1 MNKNYLRIY
10 LGDLIEPDPD
20 YTDEPILP
28 RKKTPEEKL
37 PAPLKAARSL
47 EKGAARMYQNRRSLF
62 LNQAKLLEFYKD
74 DYEGEYISHCY
85 YPTYDLLNNQEL
97 RSYFAWRTKVR
108 NGDIQPSCSCF
119 AYLYLYELINGIGT
133 GTPVEGLHK
142 MDDFAAAYKEYES
155 SLMNYYA
162 NWRKS
167 YIIYY
172 NLSDSFLGGEEREGE
187 EAHMAV
193 LDSAQEQTDD
203 AIVTAVKQLAPGWLD
218 RSKFYKTHQADMD
231 KVIAQVLRRMN
242 QHYRTRSKRTFSEQL
257 FGSRETYGFELF
269 CYAVFCDP
277 LRHEDGRYY
286 ISDSHYYECRS
297 GYWTETSYF
306 IDKQK
311 QRKLND
317 LMKTIDAS
325 LRLALGDSKPIQA
338 PGQLKWVI
346 KVIQEETA
354 ALLEEKKK
362 AKEKAEKAAQRVKI
376 DYSALD
382 RIRRDAAITQEKLAV
397 EDEMEEDTQPVP
409 QPEPEPQPEEQ
420 PNGCPLDASEY
431 RLMQCLLYGGDKS
444 WVQKEGKILSVL
456 LDSINEKLYDSF
468 QDSVIE
474 DDRVVEDYVDE
485 LKEMVR
491 P

>member
-20 YTDEPILP
+20 YMDEPIYH
-28 RKKTPEEKL
+28 REKTPEEKL
-37 PAPLKAARSL
+37 PAPLQAARSL

-85 YPTYDLLNNQEL
+85 YPTYDLLSNREL

-203 AIVTAVKQLAPGWLD
+203 AIAAAVKQLSPGWLN

-231 KVIAQVLRRMN
+231 RVIVQVLRRMH
-242 QHYRTRSKRTFSEQL
+242 QHYSARSKRTFSEQL
-257 FGSRETYGFELF
+257 FGSRETHSVDLF
-269 CYAVFCDP
+269 CRAVFCDP
-277 LRHEDGRYY
+277 LRHENSRYY
-286 ISDSHYYECRS
+286 ITDSHYYECRN
-297 GYWTETSYF
+297 GYWTETSCF
-306 IDKQK
+306 IDGHKR
-311 QRKLND
+311 RKLED
-317 LMKTIDAS
+317 LVKTIDAS
-325 LRLALGDSKPIQA
+325 LRVALNDGKPIKS
-338 PGQLKWVI
+338 PSQLKWVT
-346 KVIQEETA
+346 KVIEEEVA
-354 ALLEEKKK
+354 ALLETQKQQEAA
-362 AKEKAEKAAQRVKI
+362 AKRVQI
-376 DYSALD
+376 DYSALAQ
-382 RIRRDAAITQEKLAV
+382 IRREAAITQEKLAT
-397 EDEMEEDTQPVP
+397 EEEMEEEAPPAVQPPPP
-409 QPEPEPQPEEQ
+409 QPEALP
-420 PNGCPLDASEY
+420 GDCPLDKTQY
-431 RLMQCLLYGGDKS
+431 RLMQNLLYGGDTG
-444 WVQKEGKILSVL
+444 WVQREGKMVSVL
-456 LDSINEKLYDSF
+456 LDSINEILYDTF
-468 QDSVIE
+468 QDAVIE
-474 DDRVVEDYVDE
+474 DQQVVEDYIDE
-485 LKEMVR
+485 LKEMVK

>member
-10 LGDLIEPDPD
+10 LGDLIESDPD

-28 RKKTPEEKL
+28 RKKAPEEKL
-37 PAPLKAARSL
+37 PAPLQAARSL

-74 DYEGEYISHCY
+74 DYEGGYISHCY
-85 YPTYDLLNNQEL
+85 YPTYDLLSNREL

-193 LDSAQEQTDD
+193 LDSAQEQTND
-203 AIVTAVKQLAPGWLD
+203 AIAAAVKQLAPGWLN
-218 RSKFYKTHQADMD
+218 RSKFYKTHQTDMD
-231 KVIAQVLRRMN
+231 RVIVQVLRRMH
-242 QHYRTRSKRTFSEQL
+242 QHYSARSKRTFSEQL
-257 FGSRETYGFELF
+257 FGSRETHSVDLF
-269 CYAVFCDP
+269 CHAVFCDP
-277 LRHEDGRYY
+277 LRHENSRYY
-286 ISDSHYYECRS
+286 ITDSHYYECRN
-297 GYWTETSYF
+297 GYWTETSCF
-306 IDKQK
+306 IDSHKR
-311 QRKLND
+311 RKLED

-325 LRLALGDSKPIQA
+325 LRVALNDGKPIKS
-338 PGQLKWVI
+338 PSQLKWVT
-346 KVIQEETA
+346 KVIEEEVA
-354 ALLEEKKK
+354 ALLETQKQQEAA
-362 AKEKAEKAAQRVKI
+362 AKRVQI
-376 DYSALD
+376 DYSVLAQ
-382 RIRRDAAITQEKLAV
+382 IRREAAITQDKLAT
-397 EDEMEEDTQPVP
+397 EEELEEEAPPAVQPPPP
-409 QPEPEPQPEEQ
+409 QPEALP
-420 PNGCPLDASEY
+420 GDCPLDNTQY
-431 RLMQCLLYGGDKS
+431 RLMQNLLYGGDTS
-444 WVQKEGKILSVL
+444 WVQREGKMVSVL
-456 LDSINEKLYDSF
+456 LDSINEILYDTF
-468 QDSVIE
+468 QDAVIE
-474 DDRVVEDYVDE
+474 DQQVVEDYIDE
-485 LKEMVR
+485 LKEMVK

>member
-28 RKKTPEEKL
+28 RKKAPEEKL

-74 DYEGEYISHCY
+74 DYEGGYISRCY

-108 NGDIQPSCSCF
+108 NGDIQPSCSSF

-203 AIVTAVKQLAPGWLD
+203 AVAAAVKQLAPGWLN
-218 RSKFYKTHQADMD
+218 RSKFYKTHQTDMD
-231 KVIAQVLRRMN
+231 RVIVQVLRRMH
-242 QHYRTRSKRTFSEQL
+242 QHYSARSKRTFSEQL
-257 FGSRETYGFELF
+257 FGSRETYPVDLF
-269 CYAVFCDP
+269 CHAVFCDP
-277 LRHEDGRYY
+277 LRHENSRYY
-286 ISDSHYYECRS
+286 ITDSHYYECRN
-297 GYWTETSYF
+297 GYWTETSCF
-306 IDKQK
+306 IDSHKR
-311 QRKLND
+311 RKLEN

-325 LRLALGDSKPIQA
+325 LRVALNDGKPIKS
-338 PGQLKWVI
+338 PSQLKWVT
-346 KVIQEETA
+346 KVIEEEVA
-354 ALLEEKKK
+354 ALLETQKQQEAA
-362 AKEKAEKAAQRVKI
+362 AKRVQI
-376 DYSALD
+376 DYSALAQ
-382 RIRRDAAITQEKLAV
+382 IRREAAITQDKLAT
-397 EDEMEEDTQPVP
+397 EEEMEEEEPPAVQPPPP
-409 QPEPEPQPEEQ
+409 QPETLP
-420 PNGCPLDASEY
+420 GDCPLDKTQY
-431 RLMQCLLYGGDKS
+431 RLMQNLLYGGDTS
-444 WVQKEGKILSVL
+444 WVQREGKMVSVL
-456 LDSINEKLYDSF
+456 LDSINEILYETF
-468 QDSVIE
+468 QDAVIE
-474 DDRVVEDYVDE
+474 DEQVVEDYIDE
-485 LKEMVR
+485 LKEMVK

>member
-37 PAPLKAARSL
+37 PAPLQAARSL

-74 DYEGEYISHCY
+74 DYEGEYISRCY

-203 AIVTAVKQLAPGWLD
+203 SIAAAVKQLAPGWLN
-218 RSKFYKTHQADMD
+218 RSKFYKTHQTDMD
-231 KVIAQVLRRMN
+231 RVIVQVLRRMH
-242 QHYRTRSKRTFSEQL
+242 QHYSARSKRTFSEQL
-257 FGSRETYGFELF
+257 FGSRETHSVDLF
-269 CYAVFCDP
+269 CHAVFCDP
-277 LRHEDGRYY
+277 LRHENSRYY
-286 ISDSHYYECRS
+286 ITDSHYYECRN
-297 GYWTETSYF
+297 GYWTETSCF
-306 IDKQK
+306 IDSHER
-311 QRKLND
+311 RKLEN

-325 LRLALGDSKPIQA
+325 LRVALNDGKPIKS
-338 PGQLKWVI
+338 PSQLKWVT
-346 KVIQEETA
+346 KVIEEEVA
-354 ALLEEKKK
+354 ALLREKEQQEAA
-362 AKEKAEKAAQRVKI
+362 AKRVQI
-376 DYSALD
+376 DYSALAQ
-382 RIRRDAAITQEKLAV
+382 IRREAAITQDKLAT
-397 EDEMEEDTQPVP
+397 EEEMEEEAPPAVQPPPP
-409 QPEPEPQPEEQ
+409 QPEALP
-420 PNGCPLDASEY
+420 GDCPLDKTQY
-431 RLMQCLLYGGDKS
+431 RLMQNLLYGGDTS
-444 WVQKEGKILSVL
+444 WVQREGKMVSVL
-456 LDSINEKLYDSF
+456 LDSINEILYDTF
-468 QDSVIE
+468 QDAVIE
-474 DDRVVEDYVDE
+474 DQQVVEDYIDE
-485 LKEMVR
+485 LKEMVK

>member
-1 MNKNYLRIY
+1 MDKRFLRIY

-20 YTDEPILP
+20 YEDEPISP

-37 PAPLKAARSL
+37 PAPLQAARSL

-85 YPTYDLLNNQEL
+85 YPTYDLLSNREL

-108 NGDIQPSCSCF
+108 NGNVEPSCSCF

-142 MDDFAAAYKEYES
+142 MDDFAAAYKEYDS

-203 AIVTAVKQLAPGWLD
+203 AIAAAVKQLAPGWLN
-218 RSKFYKTHQADMD
+218 RSKFYKTHQTDMD
-231 KVIAQVLRRMN
+231 RVIVRVLRRMH
-242 QHYRTRSKRTFSEQL
+242 QHYSTRSKRTFSEQL
-257 FGSRETYGFELF
+257 FGSRETHSVDLF
-269 CYAVFCDP
+269 CCAVFCDP
-277 LRHEDGRYY
+277 LRHENSRYY
-286 ISDSHYYECRS
+286 FTDSHYYECRN
-297 GYWTETSYF
+297 GYWTETSCF
-306 IDKQK
+306 IDSHKR
-311 QRKLND
+311 RKLED
-317 LMKTIDAS
+317 LIKTIDAS
-325 LRLALGDSKPIQA
+325 LRVALNDGKPIKS
-338 PGQLKWVI
+338 PPQLKWVT
-346 KVIQEETA
+346 KVIEEEVA
-354 ALLEEKKK
+354 ALLREKEQQEAA
-362 AKEKAEKAAQRVKI
+362 AKRVQI
-376 DYSALD
+376 DYSALAQ
-382 RIRRDAAITQEKLAV
+382 IRREAAITQEKLAT
-397 EDEMEEDTQPVP
+397 EEEMEEEAPPVVQPP
-409 QPEPEPQPEEQ
+409 QPQPEER
-420 PNGCPLDASEY
+420 PGDCPLDKTQY
-431 RLMQCLLYGGDKS
+431 RLMQNLLYGGDTG
-444 WVQKEGKILSVL
+444 WVQREGKMVSVL
-456 LDSINEKLYDSF
+456 LDSINEILYETF
-468 QDSVIE
+468 QDAVIE
-474 DDRVVEDYVDE
+474 DGQVVEDYIDE
-485 LKEMVR
+485 LKEMVK

>member
-1 MNKNYLRIY
+1 MDKRFLRIY

-20 YTDEPILP
+20 YEDEPISP

-37 PAPLKAARSL
+37 PAPLQAARSL

-85 YPTYDLLNNQEL
+85 YPTYDMLSNREL

-108 NGDIQPSCSCF
+108 NGNVEPSCSCF

-142 MDDFAAAYKEYES
+142 MDGFAAAYKKYDS

-203 AIVTAVKQLAPGWLD
+203 AIAAAVKQLAPGWLN
-218 RSKFYKTHQADMD
+218 RSKFYKTHQTDMD
-231 KVIAQVLRRMN
+231 RVIVRVLRRMH
-242 QHYRTRSKRTFSEQL
+242 QHYSTRSKRTFSEQL
-257 FGSRETYGFELF
+257 FGSRETHSVDLF
-269 CYAVFCDP
+269 CCAVFCDP
-277 LRHEDGRYY
+277 LRHENSRYY
-286 ISDSHYYECRS
+286 ITDSHYYECRN
-297 GYWTETSYF
+297 GYWTETSCF
-306 IDKQK
+306 IDSHKR
-311 QRKLND
+311 RKLED
-317 LMKTIDAS
+317 LIKTIDAS
-325 LRLALGDSKPIQA
+325 LRVALNDGKPIKS
-338 PGQLKWVI
+338 PPQLKWVT
-346 KVIQEETA
+346 KVIEEEVA
-354 ALLEEKKK
+354 ALLREKEQQEAA
-362 AKEKAEKAAQRVKI
+362 AKRVQI
-376 DYSALD
+376 DYSALAQ
-382 RIRRDAAITQEKLAV
+382 IRREAAITQEKLAT
-397 EDEMEEDTQPVP
+397 EEETEEEAPPAVQPP
-409 QPEPEPQPEEQ
+409 QPQPEEH
-420 PNGCPLDASEY
+420 PGDCPLDKTQY
-431 RLMQCLLYGGDKS
+431 RLMQNLLYGGDTG
-444 WVQKEGKILSVL
+444 WVQREGKMVSVL
-456 LDSINEKLYDSF
+456 LDSINEILYDTF
-468 QDSVIE
+468 QDAVIE
-474 DDRVVEDYVDE
+474 DGQVVEDYIDE
-485 LKEMVR
+485 LKEMVK

>member
-20 YTDEPILP
+20 YMDEPIYH
-28 RKKTPEEKL
+28 REKTPEEKL
-37 PAPLKAARSL
+37 PAPLQAARSL

-74 DYEGEYISHCY
+74 DYEGECISHCY
-85 YPTYDLLNNQEL
+85 YPTYDLLSNREL

-155 SLMNYYA
+155 SLMNYYT

-203 AIVTAVKQLAPGWLD
+203 AIAAAVKQLAPGWLN
-218 RSKFYKTHQADMD
+218 RSKFYKTHQTDMD
-231 KVIAQVLRRMN
+231 RVIVQVLRRMH
-242 QHYRTRSKRTFSEQL
+242 QHYSARSKRTFSEQL
-257 FGSRETYGFELF
+257 FGSRETHSVDLF
-269 CYAVFCDP
+269 CRAVFCDP
-277 LRHEDGRYY
+277 LRHENSRYY
-286 ISDSHYYECRS
+286 ITDSHYYECRN
-297 GYWTETSYF
+297 GYWTETSCF
-306 IDKQK
+306 IDGHKR
-311 QRKLND
+311 RKLED

-325 LRLALGDSKPIQA
+325 LRVALNDGKPIKS
-338 PGQLKWVI
+338 PSQLKWVT
-346 KVIQEETA
+346 KVIEEEVA
-354 ALLEEKKK
+354 ALLETQKQQEAA
-362 AKEKAEKAAQRVKI
+362 AKRVQI
-376 DYSALD
+376 DYSALAQ
-382 RIRRDAAITQEKLAV
+382 IRREAAITQDKLAT
-397 EDEMEEDTQPVP
+397 EEEMEEEAPPAVQPPPP
-409 QPEPEPQPEEQ
+409 QPEALP
-420 PNGCPLDASEY
+420 GDCPLDKTQY
-431 RLMQCLLYGGDKS
+431 RLMQNLLYGGDTS
-444 WVQKEGKILSVL
+444 WVQREGKMVSVL
-456 LDSINEKLYDSF
+456 LDSINEILYDTF
-468 QDSVIE
+468 QDAVIE
-474 DDRVVEDYVDE
+474 DQQVVEDYIDE
-485 LKEMVR
+485 LKEMVK

>member
-37 PAPLKAARSL
+37 PAPLQAARSL

-108 NGDIQPSCSCF
+108 NGDIQPSCSSF

-203 AIVTAVKQLAPGWLD
+203 AIAAAVKQLAPGWLN
-218 RSKFYKTHQADMD
+218 RSKFYKTHQTDMD
-231 KVIAQVLRRMN
+231 RVIVQVLRRMH
-242 QHYRTRSKRTFSEQL
+242 QHYSTRSHRKFSEQL
-257 FGSRETYGFELF
+257 FGSRETHSVDLF
-269 CYAVFCDP
+269 CHAVFCDP
-277 LRHEDGRYY
+277 LRHENSRYY
-286 ISDSHYYECRS
+286 ITDSHYYECRN
-297 GYWTETSYF
+297 GYWTETSCF
-306 IDKQK
+306 IDSHKR
-311 QRKLND
+311 RKLEN

-325 LRLALGDSKPIQA
+325 LRVALNDGKPIKS
-338 PGQLKWVI
+338 PSQLKWVT
-346 KVIQEETA
+346 KVIEEEVA
-354 ALLEEKKK
+354 ALLETQKQQEAE
-362 AKEKAEKAAQRVKI
+362 AKRVQI
-376 DYSALD
+376 DYSALAQ
-382 RIRRDAAITQEKLAV
+382 IRREAAITQDKLAT
-397 EDEMEEDTQPVP
+397 EEEMEEEAPPAVQPPPP
-409 QPEPEPQPEEQ
+409 QPETLP
-420 PNGCPLDASEY
+420 GDCPLDKTQY
-431 RLMQCLLYGGDKS
+431 RLMQNLLYGGDTG
-444 WVQKEGKILSVL
+444 WVQREGKMVSVL
-456 LDSINEKLYDSF
+456 LDSINEILYETF
-468 QDSVIE
+468 QDAVIE
-474 DDRVVEDYVDE
+474 DGQVVEDYIDE
-485 LKEMVR
+485 LKEMVK

>member
-37 PAPLKAARSL
+37 PAPLQAARSL

-203 AIVTAVKQLAPGWLD
+203 AVAAAVKQLAPGWLN
-218 RSKFYKTHQADMD
+218 RSKFYKTHQTDMD
-231 KVIAQVLRRMN
+231 RVIVQVLRRMH
-242 QHYRTRSKRTFSEQL
+242 QHYSARSKRTFSEQL
-257 FGSRETYGFELF
+257 FGSRETYPVDLF
-269 CYAVFCDP
+269 CHAVFCDP
-277 LRHEDGRYY
+277 LRHENSRYY
-286 ISDSHYYECRS
+286 ITDSHYYECRN
-297 GYWTETSYF
+297 GYWTETSCF
-306 IDKQK
+306 IDSHKR
-311 QRKLND
+311 RKLED

-325 LRLALGDSKPIQA
+325 LRVALNDGKPIKS
-338 PGQLKWVI
+338 PSQLKWVT
-346 KVIQEETA
+346 KVIEEEVA
-354 ALLEEKKK
+354 ALLETKKQQETA
-362 AKEKAEKAAQRVKI
+362 AKRVQI
-376 DYSALD
+376 DYSALAQ
-382 RIRRDAAITQEKLAV
+382 IRREAAITQDKLAT
-397 EDEMEEDTQPVP
+397 EEEMEEEAPPAVQPPPP
-409 QPEPEPQPEEQ
+409 QPETLP
-420 PNGCPLDASEY
+420 GDCPLDKTQY
-431 RLMQCLLYGGDKS
+431 RLMQNLLYGGDTS
-444 WVQKEGKILSVL
+444 WVQREGKMVSVL
-456 LDSINEKLYDSF
+456 LDSINEILYETF
-468 QDSVIE
+468 QDAVIE
-474 DDRVVEDYVDE
+474 DEQVVEDYIDE
-485 LKEMVR
+485 LKEMVK

>member
-37 PAPLKAARSL
+37 PAPLQAARSL

-203 AIVTAVKQLAPGWLD
+203 AVAAAVKQLAPGWLN
-218 RSKFYKTHQADMD
+218 RSKFYKTHQTDMD
-231 KVIAQVLRRMN
+231 RVIVQVLRRMH
-242 QHYRTRSKRTFSEQL
+242 QHYSARSKRTFSEQL
-257 FGSRETYGFELF
+257 FGSRETHSVDLF
-269 CYAVFCDP
+269 CHAVFCDP
-277 LRHEDGRYY
+277 LRHENSRYY
-286 ISDSHYYECRS
+286 ITDSHYYECRN
-297 GYWTETSYF
+297 GYWTETSCF
-306 IDKQK
+306 IDSHKR
-311 QRKLND
+311 RKLEN

-325 LRLALGDSKPIQA
+325 LRVALNDGKPIKS
-338 PGQLKWVI
+338 PSQLKWVT
-346 KVIQEETA
+346 KVIEEEVA
-354 ALLEEKKK
+354 ALLETKKQQEAA
-362 AKEKAEKAAQRVKI
+362 AKRVQI
-376 DYSALD
+376 DYSALAQ
-382 RIRRDAAITQEKLAV
+382 IRREAAITQDKLAT
-397 EDEMEEDTQPVP
+397 EEELEEEAPPAVQPPPP
-409 QPEPEPQPEEQ
+409 QPEALP
-420 PNGCPLDASEY
+420 GDCPLDKTQY
-431 RLMQCLLYGGDKS
+431 RLMQNLLYGGDTS
-444 WVQKEGKILSVL
+444 WVQREGKMVSVL
-456 LDSINEKLYDSF
+456 LDSINEILYDVF
-468 QDSVIE
+468 QDAVIE
-474 DDRVVEDYVDE
+474 DQQVVEDYIDE
-485 LKEMVR
+485 LKEMVK

>member
-1 MNKNYLRIY
+1 MNKNLLRIY
-10 LGDLIEPDPD
+10 LDDLIEPDPD

-37 PAPLKAARSL
+37 PAPLQAARSL

-85 YPTYDLLNNQEL
+85 YPTYDLLSNREL

-172 NLSDSFLGGEEREGE
+172 NLSDSFLRGEEREGE

-203 AIVTAVKQLAPGWLD
+203 AVAAAVKQLAPGWLN
-218 RSKFYKTHQADMD
+218 RSKFYKTHQTDMD
-231 KVIAQVLRRMN
+231 RVIVQVLRRMH
-242 QHYRTRSKRTFSEQL
+242 QHYSARSKRTFSEQL
-257 FGSRETYGFELF
+257 FGSRETHSVDLF

-277 LRHEDGRYY
+277 LRHENSRYY
-286 ISDSHYYECRS
+286 ITDSHYFECRN
-297 GYWTETSYF
+297 GYWTETSCF
-306 IDKQK
+306 IDSHKR
-311 QRKLND
+311 RKLED

-325 LRLALGDSKPIQA
+325 LRVALNDGKPIKS
-338 PGQLKWVI
+338 PSQLKWVT
-346 KVIQEETA
+346 KVIEEEVA
-354 ALLEEKKK
+354 ALLEAQKQQEAE
-362 AKEKAEKAAQRVKI
+362 AKRVQI
-376 DYSALD
+376 DYSALAQ
-382 RIRRDAAITQEKLAV
+382 IRREAAITQEKLAT
-397 EDEMEEDTQPVP
+397 EEEMEEEEPPAVQPPPP
-409 QPEPEPQPEEQ
+409 QPETLP
-420 PNGCPLDASEY
+420 GDCPLDKTQY
-431 RLMQCLLYGGDKS
+431 RLMQNLLYGGDMG
-444 WVQKEGKILSVL
+444 WVQREGKMVSVL
-456 LDSINEKLYDSF
+456 LDSINEILYDVF
-468 QDSVIE
+468 QDAVIE
-474 DDRVVEDYVDE
+474 DKQVVEDYIDE
-485 LKEMVR
+485 LKEMVK

>member
-37 PAPLKAARSL
+37 PAPLQAARSL

-62 LNQAKLLEFYKD
+62 LNQAKLLESYKD

-203 AIVTAVKQLAPGWLD
+203 AIAAAVKQLAPGWLN
-218 RSKFYKTHQADMD
+218 RSKFYKTHQTDMD
-231 KVIAQVLRRMN
+231 RVIVQVLRRMH
-242 QHYRTRSKRTFSEQL
+242 QHYSARSKRTFSEQL
-257 FGSRETYGFELF
+257 FGSRETHSVDLF
-269 CYAVFCDP
+269 CHAVFCDP
-277 LRHEDGRYY
+277 LRHENSRYY
-286 ISDSHYYECRS
+286 ITDSHYYECRN
-297 GYWTETSYF
+297 GYWTETSCF
-306 IDKQK
+306 IDSHKR
-311 QRKLND
+311 RKLEN

-325 LRLALGDSKPIQA
+325 LRVALNDGKPIKS
-338 PGQLKWVI
+338 PSQLKWVT
-346 KVIQEETA
+346 KVIEEEVA
-354 ALLEEKKK
+354 ALLEAQKQQEAA
-362 AKEKAEKAAQRVKI
+362 AKRVQI
-376 DYSALD
+376 DYSALAQ
-382 RIRRDAAITQEKLAV
+382 IRREAAITQEKLAT
-397 EDEMEEDTQPVP
+397 EEEMEEEAPSAVQPP
-409 QPEPEPQPEEQ
+409 PPPPEALP
-420 PNGCPLDASEY
+420 GDCPLDKTQY
-431 RLMQCLLYGGDKS
+431 RLMQNLLYGGDTS
-444 WVQKEGKILSVL
+444 WVQREGKMMSVL
-456 LDSINEKLYDSF
+456 LDSINEILYDTF
-468 QDSVIE
+468 QDAVIE
-474 DDRVVEDYVDE
+474 DQQVVEDYIDE
-485 LKEMVR
+485 LKEMVK

>member
-20 YTDEPILP
+20 YMDEPIYH
-28 RKKTPEEKL
+28 REKTPEEKL
-37 PAPLKAARSL
+37 PAPLQAARSL

-74 DYEGEYISHCY
+74 DYEGGYISHCY
-85 YPTYDLLNNQEL
+85 YPTYDLLSNREL

-203 AIVTAVKQLAPGWLD
+203 AIAAAVKQLAPGWLN
-218 RSKFYKTHQADMD
+218 RSKFYKTHQTDMD
-231 KVIAQVLRRMN
+231 RVIVQVLRRMH
-242 QHYRTRSKRTFSEQL
+242 QHYSTRSKRTFSEQL
-257 FGSRETYGFELF
+257 FGSRETHSVDLF

-277 LRHEDGRYY
+277 LRHENSRYY
-286 ISDSHYYECRS
+286 ITDSHYYECRN
-297 GYWTETSYF
+297 GYWTETSCF
-306 IDKQK
+306 IDSHKR
-311 QRKLND
+311 RKLED

-325 LRLALGDSKPIQA
+325 LRVALNDGKSIKSPS
-338 PGQLKWVI
+338 QLKWVT
-346 KVIQEETA
+346 KVIEEEVA
-354 ALLEEKKK
+354 ALLETQKQQE
-362 AKEKAEKAAQRVKI
+362 AAARRVQI
-376 DYSALD
+376 DYSALAQ
-382 RIRRDAAITQEKLAV
+382 IRREAAITQDKLAT
-397 EDEMEEDTQPVP
+397 EEELEEEAPPAVQPPPP
-409 QPEPEPQPEEQ
+409 QPEALP
-420 PNGCPLDASEY
+420 GDCPLDKTQY
-431 RLMQCLLYGGDKS
+431 RLMQNLLYGGDTG
-444 WVQKEGKILSVL
+444 WVQREGKMVSVL
-456 LDSINEKLYDSF
+456 LDSINEILYDTF
-468 QDSVIE
+468 QDAVIE
-474 DDRVVEDYVDE
+474 DQQVVEDYIDE
-485 LKEMVR
+485 LKEMVK

>member
-1 MNKNYLRIY
+1 MNKNLLRIY
-10 LGDLIEPDPD
+10 LDDLIEPDPD

-37 PAPLKAARSL
+37 PAPLQAARSL

-172 NLSDSFLGGEEREGE
+172 NLSDSFLEGEEREGE

-203 AIVTAVKQLAPGWLD
+203 AIAAAVKQLAPGWLNK
-218 RSKFYKTHQADMD
+218 SKFYKTHQTDMD
-231 KVIAQVLRRMN
+231 RVIVQVLRRMQ
-242 QHYRTRSKRTFSEQL
+242 QHYSTRSKRTFSEQL
-257 FGSRETYGFELF
+257 FGSRETYPVDLF
-269 CYAVFCDP
+269 CHAVFCDP
-277 LRHEDGRYY
+277 LRHENSRYY
-286 ISDSHYYECRS
+286 ITDSHYYECRN
-297 GYWTETSYF
+297 GYWTETSCF
-306 IDKQK
+306 IDSHKR
-311 QRKLND
+311 RKLED

-325 LRLALGDSKPIQA
+325 LRVALNDGKPIKS
-338 PGQLKWVI
+338 PSQLKWVT
-346 KVIQEETA
+346 KVIEEEVA
-354 ALLEEKKK
+354 ALLEAQKQQEAA
-362 AKEKAEKAAQRVKI
+362 AKRVQI
-376 DYSALD
+376 DYSALAQ
-382 RIRRDAAITQEKLAV
+382 IRREAAITQDKLAT
-397 EDEMEEDTQPVP
+397 EEEMEEEAPPAVLP
-409 QPEPEPQPEEQ
+409 SPPQPEEPQ
-420 PNGCPLDASEY
+420 GESPLDKTQY
-431 RLMQCLLYGGDKS
+431 RLMQNLLYGGDTS
-444 WVQKEGKILSVL
+444 WVQREGKMVSVL
-456 LDSINEKLYDSF
+456 LDSINEILYETF
-468 QDSVIE
+468 QDAVIE
-474 DDRVVEDYVDE
+474 DQQVVEDYIDE
-485 LKEMVR
+485 LKEMVK

>member
-37 PAPLKAARSL
+37 PAPLQAARSL

-85 YPTYDLLNNQEL
+85 YPTYDLLSNREL

-108 NGDIQPSCSCF
+108 NGDIQPSCSSF

-203 AIVTAVKQLAPGWLD
+203 AIAAAVKQLAPGWLN
-218 RSKFYKTHQADMD
+218 RSKFYKTHQTDMD
-231 KVIAQVLRRMN
+231 KVIVQVLRRMH
-242 QHYRTRSKRTFSEQL
+242 QHYSTRSKRTFSEQL
-257 FGSRETYGFELF
+257 FGSRETHSVDLF

-277 LRHEDGRYY
+277 LRHENSRYY
-286 ISDSHYYECRS
+286 ITDSHYYECRN
-297 GYWTETSYF
+297 GYWTETSCF
-306 IDKQK
+306 IDSHKR
-311 QRKLND
+311 RKLEN

-325 LRLALGDSKPIQA
+325 LRVALNDGKPIKS
-338 PGQLKWVI
+338 PSQLKWVT
-346 KVIQEETA
+346 KVIEEEVA
-354 ALLEEKKK
+354 ALLETQKQQE
-362 AKEKAEKAAQRVKI
+362 AAARRVQI
-376 DYSALD
+376 DYSALAQ
-382 RIRRDAAITQEKLAV
+382 IRREAAITQDKLAT
-397 EDEMEEDTQPVP
+397 EEEMEEEAPPAVQPPPP
-409 QPEPEPQPEEQ
+409 QPEVLP
-420 PNGCPLDASEY
+420 GDCPLDKTQY
-431 RLMQCLLYGGDKS
+431 RLMQNLLYGGDTS
-444 WVQKEGKILSVL
+444 WVQREGKMVSVL
-456 LDSINEKLYDSF
+456 LDSINEILYETF
-468 QDSVIE
+468 QDAVIE
-474 DDRVVEDYVDE
+474 DQQVVEDYIDE
-485 LKEMVR
+485 LKEMVK

>member
-37 PAPLKAARSL
+37 PAPLQAARSL

-85 YPTYDLLNNQEL
+85 YPTYDLLSNREL

-203 AIVTAVKQLAPGWLD
+203 SIAAAVKQLAPGWLN
-218 RSKFYKTHQADMD
+218 RSKFYKTHQTDMD
-231 KVIAQVLRRMN
+231 RVIVQVLRRMH
-242 QHYRTRSKRTFSEQL
+242 QHYSARSKRTFSEQL
-257 FGSRETYGFELF
+257 FGSRETHSVDLF
-269 CYAVFCDP
+269 CHAVFCDP
-277 LRHEDGRYY
+277 LRHENSRYY
-286 ISDSHYYECRS
+286 ITDSHYYECRN
-297 GYWTETSYF
+297 GYWTETSCF
-306 IDKQK
+306 IDSHKR
-311 QRKLND
+311 RKLED

-325 LRLALGDSKPIQA
+325 LRVALNDGKPIKS
-338 PGQLKWVI
+338 PSQLKWVM
-346 KVIQEETA
+346 KVIEEEVA
-354 ALLEEKKK
+354 ALLETKKQQEEA
-362 AKEKAEKAAQRVKI
+362 AKRVQI
-376 DYSALD
+376 DYSALAQ
-382 RIRRDAAITQEKLAV
+382 IRREAAITQDKLAT
-397 EDEMEEDTQPVP
+397 EEEMEEEAPPAVQPPPP
-409 QPEPEPQPEEQ
+409 QPEALP
-420 PNGCPLDASEY
+420 GDCPLDKTQY
-431 RLMQCLLYGGDKS
+431 RLMQNLLYGGDTS
-444 WVQKEGKILSVL
+444 WVQREGKMVSVL
-456 LDSINEKLYDSF
+456 LDSINEILYDTF
-468 QDSVIE
+468 QDAVIE
-474 DDRVVEDYVDE
+474 DQQVVEDYIDE
-485 LKEMVR
+485 LKEMVK

>member
-1 MNKNYLRIY
+1 MDKRFLRIY

-20 YTDEPILP
+20 YMDEPISP

-37 PAPLKAARSL
+37 PAPLQAARSL

-85 YPTYDLLNNQEL
+85 YPTYDMLSNREL

-108 NGDIQPSCSCF
+108 NGNVEPSCSCF

-142 MDDFAAAYKEYES
+142 MDDFAAAYKEYDS

-203 AIVTAVKQLAPGWLD
+203 AIAAAVKQLAPGWLN
-218 RSKFYKTHQADMD
+218 RSKFYKTHQTDMD
-231 KVIAQVLRRMN
+231 RVIVRVLRRMH
-242 QHYRTRSKRTFSEQL
+242 QHYSARSKRTFSEQL
-257 FGSRETYGFELF
+257 FGSRETYPVDLF
-269 CYAVFCDP
+269 CCAVFCDP
-277 LRHEDGRYY
+277 LRHENSRYY
-286 ISDSHYYECRS
+286 ITDSHYYECRN
-297 GYWTETSYF
+297 GYWTETSCF
-306 IDKQK
+306 IDGHKR
-311 QRKLND
+311 RKLEN

-325 LRLALGDSKPIQA
+325 LRVALNDGKPIKS
-338 PGQLKWVI
+338 PSQLKWVT
-346 KVIQEETA
+346 KVIEEEVA
-354 ALLEEKKK
+354 ALLETQKQQEAA
-362 AKEKAEKAAQRVKI
+362 AKRVQI
-376 DYSALD
+376 DYSALAQ
-382 RIRRDAAITQEKLAV
+382 IRREAAITQDKLAT
-397 EDEMEEDTQPVP
+397 EEEMEEEAPPAVQPPPP
-409 QPEPEPQPEEQ
+409 QPETLP
-420 PNGCPLDASEY
+420 GDCPLDKTQY
-431 RLMQCLLYGGDKS
+431 RLMQNLLYGGDTS
-444 WVQKEGKILSVL
+444 WVQREGKMVSVL
-456 LDSINEKLYDSF
+456 LDSINEILYDVF
-468 QDSVIE
+468 QDAVIE
-474 DDRVVEDYVDE
+474 DQQVVEDYIDE
-485 LKEMVR
+485 LKEMVK

>member
-1 MNKNYLRIY
+1 MNKNLLRIY

-37 PAPLKAARSL
+37 PAPLQAARSL

-85 YPTYDLLNNQEL
+85 YPTYDLLSNREL

-108 NGDIQPSCSCF
+108 NGDIQPSCSSF

-203 AIVTAVKQLAPGWLD
+203 AIAAAVKQLAPGWLN
-218 RSKFYKTHQADMD
+218 RSKFYKTHQTDMD
-231 KVIAQVLRRMN
+231 RVIVQVLRRMH
-242 QHYRTRSKRTFSEQL
+242 QHYSARSKHTFSEQL
-257 FGSRETYGFELF
+257 FGSRETHSVDLF

-277 LRHEDGRYY
+277 LRHENSRYY
-286 ISDSHYYECRS
+286 ITDSHYYECRN
-297 GYWTETSYF
+297 GYWTETSCF
-306 IDKQK
+306 IDSHKR
-311 QRKLND
+311 RKLEN

-325 LRLALGDSKPIQA
+325 LRVALNDGKPIQS
-338 PGQLKWVI
+338 PGQLKWVT
-346 KVIQEETA
+346 KVIEEEVA
-354 ALLEEKKK
+354 ALLEAQKQQEAE
-362 AKEKAEKAAQRVKI
+362 AKRVQI
-376 DYSALD
+376 DYSALAQ
-382 RIRRDAAITQEKLAV
+382 IRREAAITQEKLAT
-397 EDEMEEDTQPVP
+397 EEEMEEEAPPAVQPPPP
-409 QPEPEPQPEEQ
+409 QPEALP
-420 PNGCPLDASEY
+420 GDCPLDKTQY
-431 RLMQCLLYGGDKS
+431 RLMQNLLYGGDMG
-444 WVQKEGKILSVL
+444 WVQREGKMVSVL
-456 LDSINEKLYDSF
+456 LDSINEILYETF
-468 QDSVIE
+468 QDAVIE
-474 DDRVVEDYVDE
+474 DEQVVEDYIDE
-485 LKEMVR
+485 LKEMVK

>member
-20 YTDEPILP
+20 YMDEPIYH
-28 RKKTPEEKL
+28 REKTPEEKL
-37 PAPLKAARSL
+37 PAPLQAARSL

-85 YPTYDLLNNQEL
+85 YPTYDLLSNREL

-203 AIVTAVKQLAPGWLD
+203 AIAAAVKQLVPGWLN
-218 RSKFYKTHQADMD
+218 RSKFYKTHQTDMD
-231 KVIAQVLRRMN
+231 RVIVQVLRRMH
-242 QHYRTRSKRTFSEQL
+242 QHYSARSKRTFSEQL
-257 FGSRETYGFELF
+257 FGSRETYPVDLF
-269 CYAVFCDP
+269 CHAVFCDP
-277 LRHEDGRYY
+277 LRHENSRYY
-286 ISDSHYYECRS
+286 ITDSHYYECRN
-297 GYWTETSYF
+297 GYWTETSCF
-306 IDKQK
+306 IDSHKR
-311 QRKLND
+311 RKLED

-325 LRLALGDSKPIQA
+325 LRVALNDGKPIKS
-338 PGQLKWVI
+338 PSQLKWVT
-346 KVIQEETA
+346 KVIEEEVA
-354 ALLEEKKK
+354 ALLETQKQQEAA
-362 AKEKAEKAAQRVKI
+362 AKRVQI
-376 DYSALD
+376 DYSALEQ
-382 RIRRDAAITQEKLAV
+382 IRREAAITQDKLAT
-397 EDEMEEDTQPVP
+397 EEEMEEEVPPAVQPPPP
-409 QPEPEPQPEEQ
+409 QPEALP
-420 PNGCPLDASEY
+420 GDCPLDKTQY
-431 RLMQCLLYGGDKS
+431 RLMQNLLYGGDTS
-444 WVQKEGKILSVL
+444 WVQREGKMVSVL
-456 LDSINEKLYDSF
+456 LDSINEILYDTF
-468 QDSVIE
+468 QDAVIE
-474 DDRVVEDYVDE
+474 DQQVVEDYIDE
-485 LKEMVR
+485 LKEMVK

>member
-1 MNKNYLRIY
+1 MNKNLLRIY
-10 LGDLIEPDPD
+10 LDDLIEPDPD

-37 PAPLKAARSL
+37 PAPLQAARSL

-85 YPTYDLLNNQEL
+85 YPTYDLLSNREL

-108 NGDIQPSCSCF
+108 NGDIQPSCSSF

-203 AIVTAVKQLAPGWLD
+203 AIAAAVKQLAPGWLN
-218 RSKFYKTHQADMD
+218 RSKFYKTHQTDMD
-231 KVIAQVLRRMN
+231 RVIVQVLRRMH
-242 QHYRTRSKRTFSEQL
+242 QHYSARSKRTFSEQL
-257 FGSRETYGFELF
+257 FGSRETYPVDLF
-269 CYAVFCDP
+269 CHAVFCDP
-277 LRHEDGRYY
+277 LRHENSRYY
-286 ISDSHYYECRS
+286 ITDSHYYECRN
-297 GYWTETSYF
+297 GYWTETSCF
-306 IDKQK
+306 IDSHKR
-311 QRKLND
+311 RKLEN

-325 LRLALGDSKPIQA
+325 LRVALNDGKPIQS
-338 PGQLKWVI
+338 PGQLKWVT
-346 KVIQEETA
+346 KVIEEEVA
-354 ALLEEKKK
+354 ALLEAQKQQEAE
-362 AKEKAEKAAQRVKI
+362 AKRVQI
-376 DYSALD
+376 DYSALAQ
-382 RIRRDAAITQEKLAV
+382 IRREAAITQEKLAT
-397 EDEMEEDTQPVP
+397 EEEMEEEAPPAVQPPPP
-409 QPEPEPQPEEQ
+409 QPEALP
-420 PNGCPLDASEY
+420 GDCPLDKTQY
-431 RLMQCLLYGGDKS
+431 RLMQNLLYGGDMG
-444 WVQKEGKILSVL
+444 WVQREGKMVSVL
-456 LDSINEKLYDSF
+456 LDSINEILYDVV
-468 QDSVIE
+468 QDAVIE
-474 DDRVVEDYVDE
+474 DQQVVEDYIDE
-485 LKEMVR
+485 LKEMVK

>member
-1 MNKNYLRIY
+1 MDKRFLRIY

-20 YTDEPILP
+20 YMDEPISP

-37 PAPLKAARSL
+37 PAPLQAARSL

-74 DYEGEYISHCY
+74 DYEGGYISHCY
-85 YPTYDLLNNQEL
+85 YPTYDMLNNREL

-108 NGDIQPSCSCF
+108 NGNVEPSCSCF

-142 MDDFAAAYKEYES
+142 MDDFAAAYKEYDS

-203 AIVTAVKQLAPGWLD
+203 AIAAAVKQLAPGWLN
-218 RSKFYKTHQADMD
+218 RSKFYKTHQTDMD
-231 KVIAQVLRRMN
+231 RVIVQVLRRMH
-242 QHYRTRSKRTFSEQL
+242 QHYSARSKRTFSEQL
-257 FGSRETYGFELF
+257 FGSRETHSVDLF

-277 LRHEDGRYY
+277 LRHENSRYY
-286 ISDSHYYECRS
+286 ITDSHYYECRN
-297 GYWTETSYF
+297 GYWTETSCF
-306 IDKQK
+306 IDSHKR
-311 QRKLND
+311 RKLEN

-325 LRLALGDSKPIQA
+325 LRVALNDGKPIKS
-338 PGQLKWVI
+338 PSQLKWVT
-346 KVIQEETA
+346 KVIEEEVA
-354 ALLEEKKK
+354 ALLREKEQQEAA
-362 AKEKAEKAAQRVKI
+362 AKRVQI
-376 DYSALD
+376 DYSALAQ
-382 RIRRDAAITQEKLAV
+382 IRREAAITQDKLAT
-397 EDEMEEDTQPVP
+397 EEEMEEEAPPAVQPPPP
-409 QPEPEPQPEEQ
+409 QPETLP
-420 PNGCPLDASEY
+420 GDCPLDKTQY
-431 RLMQCLLYGGDKS
+431 RLMQNLLYGGDTS
-444 WVQKEGKILSVL
+444 WVQREGKMVSVL
-456 LDSINEKLYDSF
+456 LDSINEILYDTF
-468 QDSVIE
+468 QDAVIE
-474 DDRVVEDYVDE
+474 DQQVVEDYIDE
-485 LKEMVR
+485 LKEMVK

>member
-37 PAPLKAARSL
+37 PAPLQAARSL

-85 YPTYDLLNNQEL
+85 YPTYDLLSNREL

-133 GTPVEGLHK
+133 GTPVEWLHK

-203 AIVTAVKQLAPGWLD
+203 AIAAAVKQLAPGWLN
-218 RSKFYKTHQADMD
+218 RSKFYKTHQTDMD
-231 KVIAQVLRRMN
+231 RVIVQVLRRMH
-242 QHYRTRSKRTFSEQL
+242 QHYSARSKRTFSEQL
-257 FGSRETYGFELF
+257 FGSRETYPVDLF
-269 CYAVFCDP
+269 CHAVFCDP
-277 LRHEDGRYY
+277 LRHENSRYY
-286 ISDSHYYECRS
+286 ITDSHYYECRN
-297 GYWTETSYF
+297 GYWTETSCF
-306 IDKQK
+306 IDSHKR
-311 QRKLND
+311 RKLEN

-325 LRLALGDSKPIQA
+325 LRVALNDGKPIKS
-338 PGQLKWVI
+338 PSQLKWVT
-346 KVIQEETA
+346 KVIEEEVA
-354 ALLEEKKK
+354 ALLETQKQQEAA
-362 AKEKAEKAAQRVKI
+362 AKRVQI
-376 DYSALD
+376 DYSALAQ
-382 RIRRDAAITQEKLAV
+382 IRREAAITQDKLAT
-397 EDEMEEDTQPVP
+397 EEEMEEEAPPAVQPPPP
-409 QPEPEPQPEEQ
+409 QPEALP
-420 PNGCPLDASEY
+420 GDCPLDKTQY
-431 RLMQCLLYGGDKS
+431 RLMQNLLYGGDTS
-444 WVQKEGKILSVL
+444 WVQREGKMVSVL
-456 LDSINEKLYDSF
+456 LDSINEILYETF
-468 QDSVIE
+468 QDAVIE
-474 DDRVVEDYVDE
+474 DQQVVEDYIDE
-485 LKEMVR
+485 LKEMVK

>member
-20 YTDEPILP
+20 YMDEPIYH
-28 RKKTPEEKL
+28 REKTPEEKL
-37 PAPLKAARSL
+37 PAPLQAARSL

-85 YPTYDLLNNQEL
+85 YPTYDLLSNWEL

-142 MDDFAAAYKEYES
+142 MDDFAAAYKKYES

-203 AIVTAVKQLAPGWLD
+203 AIAAAVKQLAPGWLN
-218 RSKFYKTHQADMD
+218 RSKFYKTHQTDMD
-231 KVIAQVLRRMN
+231 RVIVQVLRRMH
-242 QHYRTRSKRTFSEQL
+242 QHYSTRSKRTFSEQL
-257 FGSRETYGFELF
+257 FGSRETHSVDLF

-277 LRHEDGRYY
+277 LRHENSRYY
-286 ISDSHYYECRS
+286 ITDSHYYECRN
-297 GYWTETSYF
+297 GYWTETSCF
-306 IDKQK
+306 IDSHKR
-311 QRKLND
+311 RKLED

-325 LRLALGDSKPIQA
+325 LRVALNDGKPIKS
-338 PGQLKWVI
+338 PSQLKWVT
-346 KVIQEETA
+346 KVIEEEVA
-354 ALLEEKKK
+354 ALLETQKQQEAE
-362 AKEKAEKAAQRVKI
+362 AKRVQI
-376 DYSALD
+376 DYSALAQ
-382 RIRRDAAITQEKLAV
+382 IRREAAITQDKLAT
-397 EDEMEEDTQPVP
+397 EEELEEEAPPAVQPPPP
-409 QPEPEPQPEEQ
+409 QPEALP
-420 PNGCPLDASEY
+420 GDCPLDKTQY
-431 RLMQCLLYGGDKS
+431 RLMQNLLYGGDTS
-444 WVQKEGKILSVL
+444 WVQREGKMVSVL
-456 LDSINEKLYDSF
+456 LDSINEILYDTF
-468 QDSVIE
+468 QDAVIE
-474 DDRVVEDYVDE
+474 DQQVVEDYIDE
-485 LKEMVR
+485 LKEMVK

>member
-10 LGDLIEPDPD
+10 LDDLIEPDPD

-85 YPTYDLLNNQEL
+85 YPTYDLLSNREL

-108 NGDIQPSCSCF
+108 NGDIQPSCSSF

-142 MDDFAAAYKEYES
+142 MDDFVAAYKEYES

-203 AIVTAVKQLAPGWLD
+203 AIAAAVKQLAPGWLN
-218 RSKFYKTHQADMD
+218 RSKFYKTHQTDMD
-231 KVIAQVLRRMN
+231 RVIVQVLRRMH
-242 QHYRTRSKRTFSEQL
+242 QHYSARSKRTFSEQL
-257 FGSRETYGFELF
+257 FGSRETHSVDLF

-277 LRHEDGRYY
+277 LRHENSRYY
-286 ISDSHYYECRS
+286 ITDSHYYECRN
-297 GYWTETSYF
+297 GYWTETSCF
-306 IDKQK
+306 IDSHKR
-311 QRKLND
+311 RKLEN

-325 LRLALGDSKPIQA
+325 LRVALNDGKPIKS
-338 PGQLKWVI
+338 PSQLKWVT
-346 KVIQEETA
+346 KVIEEEVA
-354 ALLEEKKK
+354 ALLEAQKQQEAE
-362 AKEKAEKAAQRVKI
+362 AKRVQI
-376 DYSALD
+376 DYSALAQ
-382 RIRRDAAITQEKLAV
+382 IRREAAITQEKLAT
-397 EDEMEEDTQPVP
+397 EEEMEEEAPPAVQPPPP
-409 QPEPEPQPEEQ
+409 QPAALP
-420 PNGCPLDASEY
+420 GDCPLDKTQY
-431 RLMQCLLYGGDKS
+431 RLMQNLLYGGDTS
-444 WVQKEGKILSVL
+444 WVQREGKMVSVL
-456 LDSINEKLYDSF
+456 LDSINEILYDTF
-468 QDSVIE
+468 QDAVIE
-474 DDRVVEDYVDE
+474 DQQVVEDYIDE
-485 LKEMVR
+485 LKEMVK

>member
-37 PAPLKAARSL
+37 PAPLQAARSL

-108 NGDIQPSCSCF
+108 NGDIQPSCSSF

-187 EAHMAV
+187 ESHMAV

-203 AIVTAVKQLAPGWLD
+203 AVAAAVKQLAPGWLN
-218 RSKFYKTHQADMD
+218 RSKFYKTHQTDMD
-231 KVIAQVLRRMN
+231 RVIVQVLRRMH
-242 QHYRTRSKRTFSEQL
+242 QHYSARSKRTFSEQL
-257 FGSRETYGFELF
+257 FGSRETHSVDLF
-269 CYAVFCDP
+269 CCAVFCDP
-277 LRHEDGRYY
+277 LRHENSRYY
-286 ISDSHYYECRS
+286 ITDSHYYECRN
-297 GYWTETSYF
+297 GYWTETSCF
-306 IDKQK
+306 IDSHKR
-311 QRKLND
+311 RKLED

-325 LRLALGDSKPIQA
+325 LRVALNDGKPIKS
-338 PGQLKWVI
+338 PSQLKWVT
-346 KVIQEETA
+346 KVIEEEVA
-354 ALLEEKKK
+354 ALLETQKQQEAA
-362 AKEKAEKAAQRVKI
+362 AKRVQI
-376 DYSALD
+376 DYSALAQ
-382 RIRRDAAITQEKLAV
+382 IRREAAITQEKLAT
-397 EDEMEEDTQPVP
+397 EEEMEEEAPPAVQPPPP
-409 QPEPEPQPEEQ
+409 QPETLP
-420 PNGCPLDASEY
+420 GDCPLDKTQY
-431 RLMQCLLYGGDKS
+431 RLMQNLLYGGDTS
-444 WVQKEGKILSVL
+444 WVQREGKIVSVL
-456 LDSINEKLYDSF
+456 LDSINEILYETF
-468 QDSVIE
+468 QDAVIE
-474 DDRVVEDYVDE
+474 DQQVVEDYIDE
-485 LKEMVR
+485 LKEMVK

>member
-47 EKGAARMYQNRRSLF
+47 EKGAACMYQNRRSLF

-203 AIVTAVKQLAPGWLD
+203 AIAAAVKQLAPGWLN
-218 RSKFYKTHQADMD
+218 RSKFYKTHQTDMD
-231 KVIAQVLRRMN
+231 RVIVQVLRRMH
-242 QHYRTRSKRTFSEQL
+242 QHYSTRSKRTFSEQL
-257 FGSRETYGFELF
+257 FGSRETHSVDLF

-277 LRHEDGRYY
+277 LRHENSRYY
-286 ISDSHYYECRS
+286 ITDSHYYECRN
-297 GYWTETSYF
+297 GYWTETSCF
-306 IDKQK
+306 IDSHKR
-311 QRKLND
+311 RKLEN

-325 LRLALGDSKPIQA
+325 LRVALNDGKPIKS
-338 PGQLKWVI
+338 PSQLKWVT
-346 KVIQEETA
+346 KVIEEEVA
-354 ALLEEKKK
+354 ALLETQKQQEAA
-362 AKEKAEKAAQRVKI
+362 AKRVQI
-376 DYSALD
+376 DYSALAQ
-382 RIRRDAAITQEKLAV
+382 IRREAAITQDKLAT
-397 EDEMEEDTQPVP
+397 EEEMEEEAPPAVQPPPP
-409 QPEPEPQPEEQ
+409 QPEALP
-420 PNGCPLDASEY
+420 GDCPLDRTQY
-431 RLMQCLLYGGDKS
+431 RLMQNLLYGGDMG
-444 WVQKEGKILSVL
+444 WVQREGKMVSVL
-456 LDSINEKLYDSF
+456 LDSINEILYDTF
-468 QDSVIE
+468 QDAVIE
-474 DDRVVEDYVDE
+474 DQQVVEDYIDE
-485 LKEMVR
+485 LKEMVK

>member
-1 MNKNYLRIY
+1 MDKRFLRIY

-20 YTDEPILP
+20 YEDEPISP

-37 PAPLKAARSL
+37 PAPLQAARSL

-85 YPTYDLLNNQEL
+85 YPTYDMLSNREL

-142 MDDFAAAYKEYES
+142 MDDFAAAYKKYDS

-203 AIVTAVKQLAPGWLD
+203 AIAAAVKQLAPGWLN
-218 RSKFYKTHQADMD
+218 RSKFYKTHQTDMD
-231 KVIAQVLRRMN
+231 RVIVRVLRRMH
-242 QHYRTRSKRTFSEQL
+242 QHYSARSKRTFSEQL
-257 FGSRETYGFELF
+257 FGSRETHSVDLF
-269 CYAVFCDP
+269 CCAVFCDP
-277 LRHEDGRYY
+277 LRHENSRYY
-286 ISDSHYYECRS
+286 ITDSHYYECRS
-297 GYWTETSYF
+297 GYWTETSCF
-306 IDKQK
+306 IDSHKR
-311 QRKLND
+311 RKLED

-325 LRLALGDSKPIQA
+325 LRVALNDGKPIKS
-338 PGQLKWVI
+338 PPQLKWVT
-346 KVIQEETA
+346 KVIEEEVA
-354 ALLEEKKK
+354 ALLREK
-362 AKEKAEKAAQRVKI
+362 EQQEAASKRVQI
-376 DYSALD
+376 DYSALAQ
-382 RIRRDAAITQEKLAV
+382 IRREAAITQEKLAT
-397 EDEMEEDTQPVP
+397 EEEMEEEAPPAVQPPPP
-409 QPEPEPQPEEQ
+409 QPEAHP
-420 PNGCPLDASEY
+420 GDCPLDKTQY
-431 RLMQCLLYGGDKS
+431 RLMQNLLYGGDTS
-444 WVQKEGKILSVL
+444 WVQREGKMVSVL
-456 LDSINEKLYDSF
+456 LDSINEILYETF
-468 QDSVIE
+468 QDAVIE
-474 DDRVVEDYVDE
+474 DGQVVEDYIDE
-485 LKEMVR
+485 LKEMVK

>member
-1 MNKNYLRIY
+1 MNKNLLRIY
-10 LGDLIEPDPD
+10 LDDLIEPDPD

-37 PAPLKAARSL
+37 PAPLQAARSL

-74 DYEGEYISHCY
+74 DYEGGYISHCY
-85 YPTYDLLNNQEL
+85 YPTYDLLSNREL

-108 NGDIQPSCSCF
+108 NGDIQPSCSSF

-203 AIVTAVKQLAPGWLD
+203 AIAAAVKQLAPGWLN
-218 RSKFYKTHQADMD
+218 RSKFYKTHQTDMD
-231 KVIAQVLRRMN
+231 RVIVQALRRMH
-242 QHYRTRSKRTFSEQL
+242 QHYSARSKRTFSEQL
-257 FGSRETYGFELF
+257 FGSRETHSVDLF
-269 CYAVFCDP
+269 CHAVFCDP
-277 LRHEDGRYY
+277 LRHENSRYY
-286 ISDSHYYECRS
+286 ITDSHYYECRN
-297 GYWTETSYF
+297 GYWTETSCF
-306 IDKQK
+306 IDSHKR
-311 QRKLND
+311 RKLEN

-325 LRLALGDSKPIQA
+325 LRVALNDGKPIKS
-338 PGQLKWVI
+338 PSQLKWVT
-346 KVIQEETA
+346 KVIEEEVA
-354 ALLEEKKK
+354 ALLETQKQQQ
-362 AKEKAEKAAQRVKI
+362 AAARRVQI
-376 DYSALD
+376 DYSALAQ
-382 RIRRDAAITQEKLAV
+382 IRREAAITQEKLAT
-397 EDEMEEDTQPVP
+397 EEEMEEKAPPAVQPP
-409 QPEPEPQPEEQ
+409 PPPPEALP
-420 PNGCPLDASEY
+420 GDCPLDKTQY
-431 RLMQCLLYGGDKS
+431 RLMQNLLYGGDTS
-444 WVQKEGKILSVL
+444 WVQREGKMVSVL
-456 LDSINEKLYDSF
+456 LDSINEILYDTF
-468 QDSVIE
+468 QDAVIE
-474 DDRVVEDYVDE
+474 DEQVVEDYIDE
-485 LKEMVR
+485 LKEMVK

>member
-20 YTDEPILP
+20 YMDEPIYH
-28 RKKTPEEKL
+28 REKTPEEKL
-37 PAPLKAARSL
+37 PALLQAARSL

-74 DYEGEYISHCY
+74 DYEGGYISHCY
-85 YPTYDLLNNQEL
+85 YPTYDLLSNREL

-203 AIVTAVKQLAPGWLD
+203 AIAAAVKQLAPGWLN
-218 RSKFYKTHQADMD
+218 RSKFYKTHQTDMD
-231 KVIAQVLRRMN
+231 RVIVQVLRQMH
-242 QHYRTRSKRTFSEQL
+242 QHYSARSKRTFSEQL
-257 FGSRETYGFELF
+257 FGSRETHSVDLF
-269 CYAVFCDP
+269 CHAVFCDP
-277 LRHEDGRYY
+277 LRHENSRYY
-286 ISDSHYYECRS
+286 ITDSHYYECRN
-297 GYWTETSYF
+297 GYWTETSCF
-306 IDKQK
+306 IDSHKR
-311 QRKLND
+311 RKLED

-325 LRLALGDSKPIQA
+325 LRVALNDGKPIKS
-338 PGQLKWVI
+338 PSQLKWVT
-346 KVIQEETA
+346 KVIEEEVA
-354 ALLEEKKK
+354 ALLETQKQQEAE
-362 AKEKAEKAAQRVKI
+362 AKRVQI
-376 DYSALD
+376 DYSALAQ
-382 RIRRDAAITQEKLAV
+382 IRREAAITQDKLAT
-397 EDEMEEDTQPVP
+397 EEEMEEEAPPAVQPPPP
-409 QPEPEPQPEEQ
+409 QPEALP
-420 PNGCPLDASEY
+420 GDCPLDKTQY
-431 RLMQCLLYGGDKS
+431 RLMQNLLYGGDTG
-444 WVQKEGKILSVL
+444 WVQREGKMVSVL
-456 LDSINEKLYDSF
+456 LDSINEILYDTF
-468 QDSVIE
+468 QDAVIE
-474 DDRVVEDYVDE
+474 DQQVVEDYIDE
-485 LKEMVR
+485 LKEMVK

>member
-37 PAPLKAARSL
+37 PAPLQAARSL

-74 DYEGEYISHCY
+74 DYEGGYISHCY
-85 YPTYDLLNNQEL
+85 YPTYDLLSNREL

-203 AIVTAVKQLAPGWLD
+203 AIAAAVKQLAPGWLN
-218 RSKFYKTHQADMD
+218 RSKFYKTHQTDMD
-231 KVIAQVLRRMN
+231 RVIVQVLRRMH
-242 QHYRTRSKRTFSEQL
+242 QHYSARSKRTFSEQL
-257 FGSRETYGFELF
+257 FGSRETHSVDLF
-269 CYAVFCDP
+269 CHAVFCDP
-277 LRHEDGRYY
+277 LRHENSRYY
-286 ISDSHYYECRS
+286 ITDSHYYECRN
-297 GYWTETSYF
+297 GYWTETSCF
-306 IDKQK
+306 IDSHKR
-311 QRKLND
+311 RKLEN

-325 LRLALGDSKPIQA
+325 LRVALNDGKPIKS
-338 PGQLKWVI
+338 PSQLKWVT
-346 KVIQEETA
+346 KVIEEEVA
-354 ALLEEKKK
+354 ALLETKKQQEEA
-362 AKEKAEKAAQRVKI
+362 AKRVQI
-376 DYSALD
+376 DYSALAQ
-382 RIRRDAAITQEKLAV
+382 IRREAAITQDKLAT
-397 EDEMEEDTQPVP
+397 EEELEEEAPPAVQPPPP
-409 QPEPEPQPEEQ
+409 QPEALPG
-420 PNGCPLDASEY
+420 GCPLDKTQY
-431 RLMQCLLYGGDKS
+431 RLMQNLLYGGDTS
-444 WVQKEGKILSVL
+444 WVQREGKMVSVL
-456 LDSINEKLYDSF
+456 LDSINEILYDTF
-468 QDSVIE
+468 QDAVIE
-474 DDRVVEDYVDE
+474 DQQVVEDYIDE
-485 LKEMVR
+485 LKEMVK

>member
-1 MNKNYLRIY
+1 MNKKLLRIY

-74 DYEGEYISHCY
+74 DYEGGYISHCY
-85 YPTYDLLNNQEL
+85 YPTYDLLSNQEL

-108 NGDIQPSCSCF
+108 NGDIQPSCSSF
-119 AYLYLYELINGIGT
+119 AYLYLYEMINGIGT

-142 MDDFAAAYKEYES
+142 MDDFAAVYKEYES

-203 AIVTAVKQLAPGWLD
+203 AVAAAVKQLAPGWLN
-218 RSKFYKTHQADMD
+218 RSKFYKTHQTDMD
-231 KVIAQVLRRMN
+231 RVIVQVLRRMH
-242 QHYRTRSKRTFSEQL
+242 QHYSARSKRTFSEQL
-257 FGSRETYGFELF
+257 FGSRETYPVDLF
-269 CYAVFCDP
+269 CHAVFCDP
-277 LRHEDGRYY
+277 LRHENSRYY
-286 ISDSHYYECRS
+286 ITDSHYYECRN
-297 GYWTETSYF
+297 GYWTETSCF
-306 IDKQK
+306 IDSHK
-311 QRKLND
+311 RRRLED

-325 LRLALGDSKPIQA
+325 LRVALNDGKPIKS
-338 PGQLKWVI
+338 PSQLKWVT
-346 KVIQEETA
+346 KVIEEEVA
-354 ALLEEKKK
+354 ALLETQKQQEAA
-362 AKEKAEKAAQRVKI
+362 AKRVQI
-376 DYSALD
+376 DYSALAQ
-382 RIRRDAAITQEKLAV
+382 IRREAAITQDKLAT
-397 EDEMEEDTQPVP
+397 EEEMEEEAPPAVQPPPP
-409 QPEPEPQPEEQ
+409 QPEALP
-420 PNGCPLDASEY
+420 GDCPLDKTQY
-431 RLMQCLLYGGDKS
+431 RLMQNLLYGGDTS
-444 WVQKEGKILSVL
+444 WVQREGKMVSVL
-456 LDSINEKLYDSF
+456 LDSINEILYDTF
-468 QDSVIE
+468 QDAVIE
-474 DDRVVEDYVDE
+474 DQQVVEDYIDE
-485 LKEMVR
+485 LKEMVK

>member
-1 MNKNYLRIY
+1 MNKNLLRIY

-28 RKKTPEEKL
+28 RKKAPEEKL

-74 DYEGEYISHCY
+74 DYEGGYISHCY
-85 YPTYDLLNNQEL
+85 YPTYDLLNNREL

-108 NGDIQPSCSCF
+108 NGDIQPSCSSF

-142 MDDFAAAYKEYES
+142 MDDFVAAYKEYES

-203 AIVTAVKQLAPGWLD
+203 AIAAAVKQLAPGWLN
-218 RSKFYKTHQADMD
+218 RSKFYKTHQTDMD
-231 KVIAQVLRRMN
+231 RVIVQVLRRMH
-242 QHYRTRSKRTFSEQL
+242 QHYSARSKRTFSEQL
-257 FGSRETYGFELF
+257 FGSRETHSVDLF

-277 LRHEDGRYY
+277 LRHENSRYY
-286 ISDSHYYECRS
+286 ITDSHYYECRN
-297 GYWTETSYF
+297 GYWTETSCF
-306 IDKQK
+306 IDSHKR
-311 QRKLND
+311 RKLED

-325 LRLALGDSKPIQA
+325 LRVALNDGKPIKS
-338 PGQLKWVI
+338 PSQLKWVT
-346 KVIQEETA
+346 KVIEEEVA
-354 ALLEEKKK
+354 ALLETQKQQEAA
-362 AKEKAEKAAQRVKI
+362 AKRVQI
-376 DYSALD
+376 DYSALAQ
-382 RIRRDAAITQEKLAV
+382 IRREAAITQDKLAT
-397 EDEMEEDTQPVP
+397 EEEMEEEAPPAVQPPPP
-409 QPEPEPQPEEQ
+409 QPEALP
-420 PNGCPLDASEY
+420 GDCPLDKTQY
-431 RLMQCLLYGGDKS
+431 RLMQNLLYGGDMG
-444 WVQKEGKILSVL
+444 WVQREGKMVSVL
-456 LDSINEKLYDSF
+456 LDSINEILYDTF
-468 QDSVIE
+468 QDAVIE
-474 DDRVVEDYVDE
+474 DQQVVEDYIDE
-485 LKEMVR
+485 LKEMVK

>member
-1 MNKNYLRIY
+1 MNKNLLRIY
-10 LGDLIEPDPD
+10 LDDLIEPDPD

-37 PAPLKAARSL
+37 PAPLQAARSL

-108 NGDIQPSCSCF
+108 NGDIQPSCSSF

-203 AIVTAVKQLAPGWLD
+203 AVAAAVKQLAPGWLN
-218 RSKFYKTHQADMD
+218 RSKFYKTHQTDMD
-231 KVIAQVLRRMN
+231 RVIVQVLRRMH
-242 QHYRTRSKRTFSEQL
+242 QHYSTRSKRTFSEQL
-257 FGSRETYGFELF
+257 FGSRETHSVDLF
-269 CYAVFCDP
+269 CHAVFCDP
-277 LRHEDGRYY
+277 LRHENSRYY
-286 ISDSHYYECRS
+286 ITDSHYYECRN
-297 GYWTETSYF
+297 GYWTETSCF
-306 IDKQK
+306 IDGHKR
-311 QRKLND
+311 RKLEN

-325 LRLALGDSKPIQA
+325 LRMALNDGKPIKS
-338 PGQLKWVI
+338 PSQLKWVT
-346 KVIQEETA
+346 KVIEEEVA
-354 ALLEEKKK
+354 ALLETQKQQEAA
-362 AKEKAEKAAQRVKI
+362 AKRVQI
-376 DYSALD
+376 DYSALAQ
-382 RIRRDAAITQEKLAV
+382 IRREAAITQDKLAT
-397 EDEMEEDTQPVP
+397 EEEMEEEAPSAVQPPPP
-409 QPEPEPQPEEQ
+409 QPEALS
-420 PNGCPLDASEY
+420 GDCPLDKTQY
-431 RLMQCLLYGGDKS
+431 RLMQNLLYGGDMG
-444 WVQKEGKILSVL
+444 WVQREGKMVSVL
-456 LDSINEKLYDSF
+456 LDSINEILYDTF
-468 QDSVIE
+468 QDAVIE
-474 DDRVVEDYVDE
+474 DQQVVEDYIDE
-485 LKEMVR
+485 LKEMVK

>member
-37 PAPLKAARSL
+37 PAPLQAARSL

-203 AIVTAVKQLAPGWLD
+203 AIAAAVKQLAPGWLN
-218 RSKFYKTHQADMD
+218 RSKFYKTHQTDMD
-231 KVIAQVLRRMN
+231 RVIVRVLRRMH
-242 QHYRTRSKRTFSEQL
+242 QHYSARSKRTFSEQL
-257 FGSRETYGFELF
+257 FGSRETHSVDLF

-277 LRHEDGRYY
+277 LRHENSRYY
-286 ISDSHYYECRS
+286 ITDSHYYECRN
-297 GYWTETSYF
+297 GYWTETSCF
-306 IDKQK
+306 IDSHKR
-311 QRKLND
+311 RKLEN

-325 LRLALGDSKPIQA
+325 LRVALNDGKPIKS
-338 PGQLKWVI
+338 PSQLKWVT
-346 KVIQEETA
+346 KVIEEEVA
-354 ALLEEKKK
+354 ALLETQKQQEAA
-362 AKEKAEKAAQRVKI
+362 AKRVQI
-376 DYSALD
+376 DYSALAQ
-382 RIRRDAAITQEKLAV
+382 IRREAAITQDKLAT
-397 EDEMEEDTQPVP
+397 EEEMEEEAPPAVQPPPP
-409 QPEPEPQPEEQ
+409 QPETLP
-420 PNGCPLDASEY
+420 GDCPLDKTQY
-431 RLMQCLLYGGDKS
+431 RLMQNLLYGGDTS
-444 WVQKEGKILSVL
+444 WVQREGKMVSVL
-456 LDSINEKLYDSF
+456 LDSINEILYDTF
-468 QDSVIE
+468 QDAVIE
-474 DDRVVEDYVDE
+474 DQQVVEDYIDE
-485 LKEMVR
+485 LKEMVK

>member
-37 PAPLKAARSL
+37 PAPLQAARSL

-74 DYEGEYISHCY
+74 DYEVGYISHCY
-85 YPTYDLLNNQEL
+85 YPTYDLLSNREL

-167 YIIYY
+167 YIVYY

-203 AIVTAVKQLAPGWLD
+203 AIAAAVKQLAPGWLN
-218 RSKFYKTHQADMD
+218 RSKFYKTHQTDMD
-231 KVIAQVLRRMN
+231 RVIVQVLRRMH
-242 QHYRTRSKRTFSEQL
+242 QHYSTRSKRTFSEQL
-257 FGSRETYGFELF
+257 FGSRETHSVDLF

-277 LRHEDGRYY
+277 LRHENSRYY
-286 ISDSHYYECRS
+286 ITDSHYYECRN
-297 GYWTETSYF
+297 GYWTETSCF
-306 IDKQK
+306 IDSHKR
-311 QRKLND
+311 RKLEN

-325 LRLALGDSKPIQA
+325 LRVALNDGKPIKS
-338 PGQLKWVI
+338 PSQLKWVT
-346 KVIQEETA
+346 KVIEEEVA
-354 ALLEEKKK
+354 ALLETQKQQEAA
-362 AKEKAEKAAQRVKI
+362 AKRVQI
-376 DYSALD
+376 DYSALAQ
-382 RIRRDAAITQEKLAV
+382 IRREAAITQDKLAT
-397 EDEMEEDTQPVP
+397 EEEMEEEAPPAVQPPPP
-409 QPEPEPQPEEQ
+409 QPEALP
-420 PNGCPLDASEY
+420 GDCPLDKTQY
-431 RLMQCLLYGGDKS
+431 RLMQNLLYGGDTS
-444 WVQKEGKILSVL
+444 WVQREGKMVSVL
-456 LDSINEKLYDSF
+456 LDSINEILYDTF
-468 QDSVIE
+468 QDAVIE
-474 DDRVVEDYVDE
+474 DQQVVEDYIDE
-485 LKEMVR
+485 LKEMVK

>member
-10 LGDLIEPDPD
+10 LDDLIEPDPD

-37 PAPLKAARSL
+37 PAPLQAARSL

-85 YPTYDLLNNQEL
+85 YPTYDLLSNREL

-203 AIVTAVKQLAPGWLD
+203 AIAAAVKQLAPGWLN
-218 RSKFYKTHQADMD
+218 RSKFYKTHQTDMD
-231 KVIAQVLRRMN
+231 RVIVQVLRRMH
-242 QHYRTRSKRTFSEQL
+242 QHYSTRSKRTFSEQL
-257 FGSRETYGFELF
+257 FGSRETHSIDLF

-277 LRHEDGRYY
+277 LRHENSRYY
-286 ISDSHYYECRS
+286 ITDSHYYECRN
-297 GYWTETSYF
+297 GYWTETSCF
-306 IDKQK
+306 IDSHKR
-311 QRKLND
+311 RKLED

-325 LRLALGDSKPIQA
+325 LRVALNDGKPIKS
-338 PGQLKWVI
+338 PSQLKWVT
-346 KVIQEETA
+346 KVIEEEVA
-354 ALLEEKKK
+354 ALLETQKQQEAE
-362 AKEKAEKAAQRVKI
+362 AKRVQI
-376 DYSALD
+376 DYSALAQ
-382 RIRRDAAITQEKLAV
+382 IRREAAITQDKLAT
-397 EDEMEEDTQPVP
+397 EEEMEEEAPPAVQPPPP
-409 QPEPEPQPEEQ
+409 QPEALP
-420 PNGCPLDASEY
+420 GDCPLDKTQY
-431 RLMQCLLYGGDKS
+431 RLMQNLLYGGDMG
-444 WVQKEGKILSVL
+444 WVQREGKMVSVL
-456 LDSINEKLYDSF
+456 LDSINEILYDTF
-468 QDSVIE
+468 QDAVIE
-474 DDRVVEDYVDE
+474 DQQVVEDYIDE
-485 LKEMVR
+485 LKEMVK

>member
-37 PAPLKAARSL
+37 PAPLQAARSL

-203 AIVTAVKQLAPGWLD
+203 AIAAAVKQLAPGWLN
-218 RSKFYKTHQADMD
+218 RSKFYKTHQTDMD
-231 KVIAQVLRRMN
+231 RVIVQVLRRMH
-242 QHYRTRSKRTFSEQL
+242 QHYSARSKRTFSEQL
-257 FGSRETYGFELF
+257 FGSRETYPVDLF
-269 CYAVFCDP
+269 CHAVFCDP
-277 LRHEDGRYY
+277 LRHENSRYY
-286 ISDSHYYECRS
+286 ITDSHYYECRN
-297 GYWTETSYF
+297 GYWTETSCF
-306 IDKQK
+306 IDSHKR
-311 QRKLND
+311 RKLEN

-325 LRLALGDSKPIQA
+325 LRVALNDGKPIKS
-338 PGQLKWVI
+338 PSQLKWVT
-346 KVIQEETA
+346 KVIEEEVA
-354 ALLEEKKK
+354 ALLENQKQQEAA
-362 AKEKAEKAAQRVKI
+362 AKRVQI
-376 DYSALD
+376 DYSALAQ
-382 RIRRDAAITQEKLAV
+382 IRREAAITQDKLAT
-397 EDEMEEDTQPVP
+397 EEEMEEEAPPAVQPPPP
-409 QPEPEPQPEEQ
+409 QPEALS
-420 PNGCPLDASEY
+420 GDCPLDKTQY
-431 RLMQCLLYGGDKS
+431 RLMQNLLYGGDTS
-444 WVQKEGKILSVL
+444 WVQREGKMVSVL
-456 LDSINEKLYDSF
+456 LDSINEILYDTF
-468 QDSVIE
+468 QDAVIE
-474 DDRVVEDYVDE
+474 DQQVVEDYIDE
-485 LKEMVR
+485 LKEMVK